1 MKFSCIPHGIA
12 LAAVLTLC
20 APGAFAASSELHA
33 LSESEMSDVY
43 GRGLSQPTLAA
54 FGVLTPAEQGNAFA
68 AASANDVLAVLGS
81 LTAEGTQSLD
91 RQMAQQRA
99 QTATTG
105 LQTTIKLAETLTIA
119 GQILSPLNG
128 LSGLPMIPF
137 PLLFTLPSLP
147 GLPAINNKH

>member
-1 MKFSCIPHGIA
+1 MKFRRIPQGLA
-12 LAAVLTLC
+12 LAAILALC

-68 AASANDVLAVLGS
+68 AASAGEVLAALGS
-81 LTAEGTQSLD
+81 LTTEGTQGLD

-105 LQTTIKLAETLTIA
+105 LQTTLKLAETLTIA
-119 GQILSPLNG
+119 GQVLSPLNG
-128 LSGLPMIPF
+128 LTGLPMLPF

-147 GLPAINNKH
+147 SLPAINNKH